1 MWSVRRFHE
10 LPADA
15 FAKLDIGEVNLECA
29 DKLPG
34 SERLDVPTYVAVL
47 NDWARLVAQKTE
59 QYLPQF
65 HADTSDYHDSEA
77 YFRMLVLVTVLQ
89 RDLGVTYAK
98 KSLEKNFD
106 ATDSR
111 LHFLHSIIEGVGG
124 TCATM
129 PVLYIAIG
137 RRLGYPLRLVEGVGH
152 LFVRWDDEQTGER
165 FNIESTSK
173 GLNIR
178 PDSYYHTWPSPINEK
193 HVRDGWLLKSMSP
206 REELSVFYE
215 TRCRC
220 FFDWMHWDAAIEM
233 AHHAC
238 ELAGGE
244 ANPYRGG
251 VKALVSLVYN
261 EYKGLASYRLL
272 RNGKGVAVEK
282 GKERPMLPWEE
293 WAAKQAM
300 KEFDRINCIH
310 VGRRHQKFPHVA
322 SKRVIELADGSSSA
336 KDAYFEQEASRC
348 TTQT

>member
-1 MWSVRRFHE
+1 M
-10 LPADA
+10 
-15 FAKLDIGEVNLECA
+15 NLECA

-34 SERLDVPTYVAVL
+34 SERLDIPKYVAVL
-47 NDWARLVAQKTE
+47 DDWARLVAQKTE
-59 QYLPQF
+59 QYLPKFQ
-65 HADTSDYHDSEA
+65 ADPSDYHESEA

-89 RDLGVTYAK
+89 RDLGVAYAK
-98 KSLEKNFD
+98 KSLEKYFD

-111 LHFLHSIIEGVGG
+111 LHFLHGIIEGVGR

-137 RRLGYPLRLVEGVGH
+137 RRLRYPLRLVEGVGH
-152 LFVRWDDEQTGER
+152 LFVRWDDDQTEER
-165 FNIESTSK
+165 FNIESTSE
-173 GLNIR
+173 GLNVR
-178 PDSYYHTWPSPINEK
+178 PDSYYHTWPSRIVEK
-193 HVRDGWLLKSMSP
+193 HVREGWLLKSMSP

-251 VKALVSLVYN
+251 VQALVSLVYN
-261 EYKGLASYRLL
+261 EYKGLVSYRLL

-282 GKERPMLPWEE
+282 GRERPMLSWEA
-293 WAAKQAM
+293 WAAKESRQQL
-300 KEFDRINCIH
+300 ERVNGIH
-310 VGRRHQKFPHVA
+310 AERRRNRLPHIA
-322 SKRVIELADGSSSA
+322 SKSVIQLESA
-336 KDAYFEQEASRC
+336 PSRASDAYFEQEALSC
-348 TTQT
+348 TTQK